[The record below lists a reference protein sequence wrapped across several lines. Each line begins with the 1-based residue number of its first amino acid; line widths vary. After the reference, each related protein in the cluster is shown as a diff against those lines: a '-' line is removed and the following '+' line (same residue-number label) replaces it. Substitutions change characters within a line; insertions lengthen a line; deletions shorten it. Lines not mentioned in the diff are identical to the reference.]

1 MEWRRVGNGSG
12 GHTRYL
18 EVWPTWTL
26 KNKKQLT
33 DKTAGVRERGM
44 RGAEGTI
51 RVRKQH
57 TGTQGMEE

>member
-1 MEWRRVGNGSG
+1 MGWRRVKNGSG
-12 GHTRYL
+12 VGQ
-18 EVWPTWTL
+18 VWPTWTL